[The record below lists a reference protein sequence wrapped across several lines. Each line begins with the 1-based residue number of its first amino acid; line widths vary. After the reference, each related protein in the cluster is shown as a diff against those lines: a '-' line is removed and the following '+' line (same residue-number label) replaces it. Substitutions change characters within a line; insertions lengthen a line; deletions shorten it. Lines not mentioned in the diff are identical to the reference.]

1 MTDGNG
7 HPEHDEGVVDPFA
20 DGFPQHETEA
30 EHVWHEQ
37 AGEPH
42 WGEHAYHEGEFGHEV
57 AHDPAYDQHDPAY
70 DHHDPAYDHHPLTG
84 VGEGQHELF
93 GPETRRSR
101 REGRAPRRGR
111 RFLVLLLALGL
122 VGGAGYLGFTALK
135 PLLNRTTE
143 VADYPGPGGAAVT
156 FTVNDGDTGR
166 TIATNLEKAGIVRTA
181 KAFVD
186 ACNDDSRCAAIQP
199 GDYALKKEMRAADI
213 LAILVDPKNRQN
225 GKVTIREGLWANEI
239 YALLG
244 KATGHPVS
252 DYQAAAK
259 SPEVLG
265 LLPPSAKGIVEGYL
279 FPATYE
285 FSSKDSAVVQLK
297 AMVAKTAATLT
308 QLNVPADQ
316 AERIMTIASIV
327 EAEARRD
334 EDRPKVARVI
344 LNRLAKP
351 MRLQLDSTVS
361 YGVQK
366 RALTTTDAE
375 RATVNAWNTYTKDGL
390 PDTPIANPGVAAI
403 QAAANPAEGAWLFF
417 VAVNPETGETKFA
430 TTQSEHD
437 QYVAEFQAWCQKPEN
452 KGKCSSS

>member
-7 HPEHDEGVVDPFA
+7 HPEHDEGALDQFA
-20 DGFPQHETEA
+20 DGLSHHEPEA
-30 EHVWHEQ
+30 EHEWHQQTAEHHG
-37 AGEPH
+37 GEEAH
-42 WGEHAYHEGEFGHEV
+42 DEAYLGHVGEN
-57 AHDPAYDQHDPAY
+57 DPAYEHDPAY
-70 DHHDPAYDHHPLTG
+70 DHHGPAYDHHPLSG

-101 REGRAPRRGR
+101 RESRAPRRAR
-111 RFLVLLLALGL
+111 RLLVLLLALGL

-143 VADYPGPGGAAVT
+143 AADYPGPGSAAVT

-186 ACNDDSRCAAIQP
+186 SCNDDSRCAAIQP
-199 GDYALKKEMRAADI
+199 GDYALKREMRAADI

-225 GKVTIREGLWANEI
+225 GKVTIREGLWASEI

-259 SPEVLG
+259 SPEVLA
-265 LLPPSAKGIVEGYL
+265 LLPPSAKGVVEGYL

-285 FSSKDSAVVQLK
+285 FSSKDSAVGQLQTMVGK
-297 AMVAKTAATLT
+297 AAATLT

-344 LNRLAKP
+344 VNRLAKP

-366 RALTTTDAE
+366 RALTTSDAE

-403 QAAANPAEGAWLFF
+403 QAAAAPAEGAWLFF

-430 TTQSEHD
+430 TTQAEHD